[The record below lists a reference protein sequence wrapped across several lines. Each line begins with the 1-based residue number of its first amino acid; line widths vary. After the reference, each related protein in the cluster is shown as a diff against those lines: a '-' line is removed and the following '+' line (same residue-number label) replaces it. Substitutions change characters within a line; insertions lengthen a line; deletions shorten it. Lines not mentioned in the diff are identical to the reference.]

1 MAIEK
6 NRKIQ
11 IRLSEEE
18 LETLNEYVK
27 EKNTTK
33 SDVVRDHI
41 KNLKTDKEK
50 WHPGGMRKTSLQGFY
65 PS

>member
-41 KNLKTDKEK
+41 KNLKTDKDK
-50 WHPGGMRKTSLQGFY
+50 
-65 PS
+65 